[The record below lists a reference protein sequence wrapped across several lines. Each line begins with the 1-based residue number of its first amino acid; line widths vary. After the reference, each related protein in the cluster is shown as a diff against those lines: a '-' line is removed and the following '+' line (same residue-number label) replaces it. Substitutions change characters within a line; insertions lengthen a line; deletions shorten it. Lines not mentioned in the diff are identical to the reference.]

1 MPVFFTGKY
10 TLISPPQ
17 RLDIMKIAACSQCGS
32 TNLRQGSLKDGLL
45 LGLTSKYVCRDCKFQ
60 GIPFIFDTK
69 EDYIN
74 FVKGVKINEKKED
87 IP

>member
-1 MPVFFTGKY
+1 
-10 TLISPPQ
+10 
-17 RLDIMKIAACSQCGS
+17 MKIMACSQCGS

-69 EDYIN
+69 ENYIN